1 MNIHLQSMDIAVI
14 DGALPMV
21 IGIEEVQQSLTNSL
35 SSFEGEWFLDLGL
48 GMPHFQI
55 ILDKATSLSTIESY
69 FLDAIVAVPGVLD
82 IETFDMEFFADTRSL
97 DITTR
102 VRTSD
107 GVLDFNL
114 NKEQKM
120 IIPHEKRKD
129 NNQISFHLDII
140 LIKAQNDKEI
150 S

>member
-21 IGIEEVQQSLTNSL
+21 IGIEEVQQSLTNAL
-35 SSFEGEWFLDLGL
+35 SSFEGEWFLDLDL
-48 GMPHFQI
+48 GMPYFQT

-69 FLDAIVAVPGVLD
+69 FLEAILAVPGVLD
-82 IETFDMEFFADTRSL
+82 IESFDMEFFADTRSL

-114 NKEQKM
+114 NKS
-120 IIPHEKRKD
+120 RGT
-129 NNQISFHLDII
+129 
-140 LIKAQNDKEI
+140 
-150 S
+150 